1 MTDEPAR
8 QPAPDEA
15 ADHPVSSHEVSQ
27 WLRRWNEGDTSAAGR
42 VAAELSDELR
52 RLAAA
57 YLRNER
63 ADHTLQPTA
72 LVNELYLRLIDRR
85 QVSWRD
91 RGHFFAFAARTLR
104 RILVDHARQHRAE
117 KRSGAHSRVTL
128 VDHIALTKQ
137 RDVDLLDLDRAIHTL
152 SAEDERL
159 AQAVE
164 LRFFGGLTIEETAE
178 ALEKSTATVKR
189 DLRAARAFLLHQLRH
204 QARED
209 SSGAD

>member
-1 MTDEPAR
+1 M
-8 QPAPDEA
+8 
-15 ADHPVSSHEVSQ
+15 SEVSV
-27 WLRRWNEGDTSAAGR
+27 WLQRWNEGDSQAAGR

-52 RLAAA
+52 KIAAA

-63 ADHTLQPTA
+63 SDHTLQPTA

-128 VDHIALTKQ
+128 VDHIALTQQ
-137 RDVDLLDLDRAIHTL
+137 RDVDLLDLDRAL
-152 SAEDERL
+152 DQLAEEDERL

-164 LRFFGGLTIEETAE
+164 LRFFGGLTLEETAA
-178 ALEKSTATVKR
+178 ALELSSATVKR
-189 DLRAARAFLLHQLRH
+189 DLRAARAFLLHRLR
-204 QARED
+204 QNDGED
-209 SSGAD
+209 A